1 MWYGKMTPELE
12 ELYDKYYDMFD
23 STPDEYIELEYG
35 QDEYDD
41 YVKDIKESIKQ
52 NKELP
57 DVAD

>member
-23 STPDEYIELEYG
+23 SVPDEYIELEYG